1 MMLPAPRI
9 IAIDDEPEHLEG
21 LTRGLNRYGAAC
33 LPIHFTGELAAIPS
47 CPCVRVIFADLHLTV
62 GPPGKHDQHFATL
75 GGLID
80 YTIKPSGPYL
90 IVLWTRYPDQAAR
103 LHGYLK
109 ERLQHAPKPFAVQAL
124 DKSDHLDP
132 QDVEKSA
139 ESIVGA
145 IERIV
150 AEQPQVGALLNW
162 EERVLGAAAD
172 AVSSIMDLT
181 DPAPA
186 DVNQNEG
193 VGRLLAG
200 LAAAAVGKEHVKE
213 DRFRAVSDALLPIL
227 ADRIASMRSRGN
239 DTDLWQ
245 AAFEEA
251 DIEHGL
257 TLNKAAK
264 LNRLL
269 HIAPPTDVNKWSER
283 GAVIALPQR
292 FSGSKFKRTFG
303 LTQEATANKQFG
315 AKGFETDDGRFRW
328 VLVQSQAACDYAQM
342 RQGPLPFH
350 LGLCLPAPNARSS
363 GHPAALWTSPCF
375 EFDNEARFLHV
386 NAGFQVSISPMAKV
400 VEKPLFRLR
409 DQLLNELIY
418 RLHSHGARPGFISFR
433 GAKKKKEVARG

>member
-90 IVLWTRYPDQAAR
+90 IVLWTKYPDQAAR

-193 VGRLLAG
+193 VG
-200 LAAAAVGKEHVKE
+200 
-213 DRFRAVSDALLPIL
+213 
-227 ADRIASMRSRGN
+227 
-239 DTDLWQ
+239 
-245 AAFEEA
+245 
-251 DIEHGL
+251 
-257 TLNKAAK
+257 
-264 LNRLL
+264 
-269 HIAPPTDVNKWSER
+269 
-283 GAVIALPQR
+283 
-292 FSGSKFKRTFG
+292 
-303 LTQEATANKQFG
+303 
-315 AKGFETDDGRFRW
+315 
-328 VLVQSQAACDYAQM
+328 
-342 RQGPLPFH
+342 
-350 LGLCLPAPNARSS
+350 
-363 GHPAALWTSPCF
+363 
-375 EFDNEARFLHV
+375 
-386 NAGFQVSISPMAKV
+386 
-400 VEKPLFRLR
+400 
-409 DQLLNELIY
+409 
-418 RLHSHGARPGFISFR
+418 
-433 GAKKKKEVARG
+433 